1 MADAPFTALAPL
13 DGTYDR
19 TSFDCG
25 APALNLY
32 LRNYALQNQKKGI
45 VRNYV
50 TTRIGSKAIV
60 AYYSLVY
67 AAIDQKRLPAK
78 LVKGLGKYDLPVM
91 LLARLAV
98 DHREQGE
105 GLGKT
110 LLKDAILR
118 TIQAAEIAGLKLLLV
133 HAKDG
138 AAAEFYRKHG
148 FEPVVD
154 DPLKL
159 FLPVPL
165 TAR

>member
-1 MADAPFTALAPL
+1 MAEPAFTSVAPL
-13 DGTYDR
+13 DGGHDR
-19 TSFDCG
+19 TVFDCG
-25 APALNLY
+25 TPALNLY

-50 TTRIGSKAIV
+50 TTPAVSKAVV
-60 AYYSLVY
+60 AYYSLAY
-67 AAIDQKRLPAK
+67 AAIGQKLLPAK
-78 LVKGLGKYDLPVM
+78 LVKGLGKYDVPVM

-98 DHREQGE
+98 DHREQGK
-105 GLGKT
+105 GLGKA

-118 TIQAAEIAGLKLLLV
+118 TMQAAEIAGLKLLLV
-133 HAKDG
+133 HAKDE
-138 AAAEFYRKHG
+138 AVSDFYRKHG

-165 TAR
+165 SS